1 MTQEERTL
9 ILFKPDCVRRNLSG
23 EILQRLLG
31 EGFVLRGI
39 KMMQLDEKIL
49 REHYA
54 HIIDL
59 VIDGEPLFPKLSAFM
74 QSSPVI
80 AIILEGPGVVTCV
93 RNILG
98 PTNSQKAPTGTIRR
112 KTPSLRSTDSSARKS
127 SSDSLSESPDGLPQR
142 EIPSCSGRAVRGRS
156 VRISPPWAPTATV
169 CSKCAAHDPSAVTA
183 VHSSGRTFTR
193 YVPKVIIGSIARII
207 PRFR

>member
-80 AIILEGPGVVTCV
+80 AIILEGPGVVTRV

-98 PTNSQKAPTGTIRR
+98 PTNSQKAPTGTIRGDFG
-112 KTPSLRSTDSSARKS
+112 TNSMLNVCHA
-127 SSDSLSESPDGLPQR
+127 SDSPENALI
-142 EIPSCSGRAVRGRS
+142 EIN
-156 VRISPPWAPTATV
+156 
-169 CSKCAAHDPSAVTA
+169 
-183 VHSSGRTFTR
+183 
-193 YVPKVIIGSIARII
+193 
-207 PRFR
+207 RFFGKEEQF

>member
-1 MTQEERTL
+1 M
-9 ILFKPDCVRRNLSG
+9 
-23 EILQRLLG
+23 
-31 EGFVLRGI
+31 LRGI

-80 AIILEGPGVVTCV
+80 AIILEGPGVVTRV

-98 PTNSQKAPTGTIRR
+98 PTNSQKAPTGTIRGDFG
-112 KTPSLRSTDSSARKS
+112 TNSMLNVCHA
-127 SSDSLSESPDGLPQR
+127 SDSPENALI
-142 EIPSCSGRAVRGRS
+142 EIN
-156 VRISPPWAPTATV
+156 
-169 CSKCAAHDPSAVTA
+169 
-183 VHSSGRTFTR
+183 
-193 YVPKVIIGSIARII
+193 
-207 PRFR
+207 RFFGKEEQF